1 MIPPQQNQNTRPG
14 GSASDCTRFSTSLVL
29 VKSGPP
35 PLLGKWYSNSIS
47 PCVSITSHPT
57 CWVSISHY
65 VIHMCTTWGLVKPHR
80 QTEPLGFF
88 PVLKNSEC
96 DGWRRITFHC
106 LSCLWRL
113 RGLECLKTLD
123 ADSQH
128 THTHARNTNTQIYLA
143 VESNEK
149 WKLLK
154 SASPFVLLS
163 RLNHAPMWLKY
174 HRLQK
179 RPG

>member
-1 MIPPQQNQNTRPG
+1 MIFKQYI
-14 GSASDCTRFSTSLVL
+14 ALCFHHVSL
-29 VKSGPP
+29 
-35 PLLGKWYSNSIS
+35 
-47 PCVSITSHPT
+47 PT

-65 VIHMCTTWGLVKPHR
+65 VIHMCTTWGLVKPRR
-80 QTEPLGFF
+80 QTELLGFSP

-96 DGWRRITFHC
+96 DGWMRITFHF
-106 LSCLWRL
+106 LSCLWRCEAL
-113 RGLECLKTLD
+113 SVSRR
-123 ADSQH
+123 SMQIH
-128 THTHARNTNTQIYLA
+128 THTHTHDIQTLIQIYLA

-154 SASPFVLLS
+154 SASRFVLLF